1 MLRRISFIVLGLLLA
16 GLLAAGWYAYN
27 KGFTQKWRKFVVQ
40 EFHKRGVELS
50 LSKLT
55 LEPFRG
61 IVAKQ
66 VRLYDS
72 RDRRRVIAVVDEVR
86 LVVNYANLFQGR
98 TFIDALDLRDAN
110 LDVPLDPSKR
120 NGPKIEI
127 RHLSG
132 LLLLPPKQIY
142 LSRLEAELYGM
153 RISASG
159 SLINPQTLPLFSKDK
174 NEANARALLA
184 ADVIAQLK
192 QLKYEGAPP
201 QIVVRFRGD
210 LEKPDELFIEATL
223 WAENVRRD
231 NYRVANLYVNA
242 GFRDGIARLR
252 QLTAND
258 SAGAVRASGSY
269 DVGSREGS
277 LQLHSGLDVQAL
289 VRNFARVPELEEA
302 VFYTP
307 PEIDLTWRGRF
318 KEGWSFQTIGHVNF
332 KKFACKSVIFDS
344 FNADVSWDG
353 QRWSA
358 LDVELAHRT
367 GKITGDLLHADEED
381 RSSLKST
388 IPRKVLAPFFAG
400 KGAEWIPRIEFVESA
415 NAGAR
420 KEPRVESAGS
430 FGTANLR

>member
-16 GLLAAGWYAYN
+16 GLLMAGWYAYN

-66 VRLYDS
+66 VRIYDS

-110 LDVPLDPSKR
+110 LDVPLDPAKR

-153 RISASG
+153 QISASG

-174 NEANARALLA
+174 NEASARAALA
-184 ADVIAQLK
+184 ENVIAQLK
-192 QLKYEGAPP
+192 QLKYEGTPP
-201 QIVVRFRGD
+201 QIVIRFRGD
-210 LEKPDELFIEATL
+210 LEKPDELFIEAAL

-231 NYRVANLYVNA
+231 NYRVTNLYVNA
-242 GFRDGIARLR
+242 SFRDGIARLR

-258 SAGAVRASGSY
+258 SGGAVRASGSY
-269 DVGSREGS
+269 DVENREGS
-277 LQLHSGLDVQAL
+277 LQLHSGLDAQAL
-289 VRNFARVPELEEA
+289 VRNFARIPELEEA

-318 KEGWSFQTIGHVNF
+318 SGGWSFQTTGQVNF
-332 KKFACKSVIFDS
+332 KKFAYKSVIFDG
-344 FNADVSWDG
+344 FTADVSWDG
-353 QRWSA
+353 ERWSA
-358 LDVELAHRT
+358 LEVTLMHRT
-367 GKITGDLLHADEED
+367 GAITGDFLDAVGMK

-388 IPRKVLAPFFAG
+388 IQPKVLAPLFTG
-400 KGAEWIPRIEFVESA
+400 KAAEWIPRIEFVESA
-415 NAGAR
+415 NAS
-420 KEPRVESAGS
+420 ESERRIADGL
-430 FGTANLR
+430 TR